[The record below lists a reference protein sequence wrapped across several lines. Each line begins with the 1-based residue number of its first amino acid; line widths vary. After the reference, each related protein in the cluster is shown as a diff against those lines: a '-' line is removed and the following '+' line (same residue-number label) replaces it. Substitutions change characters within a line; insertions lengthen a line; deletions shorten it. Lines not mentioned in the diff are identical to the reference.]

1 MHSLNPGEPTLR
13 TARLKTLVLVLGTG
27 LFLAACAVRVGYEF
41 LDVAL
46 MWSLDDYIDFE
57 SEQRAD
63 AKRVVKEFHQ
73 WHRINALPEYAVR
86 LDALADDLE
95 GPVTLETMRRY
106 SEFSFEAWQELMHA
120 LALPSAKILADL
132 TPAQIDGIIEIMVEK
147 EVDDRND
154 LKNEP
159 LSKIYHERYE
169 FMTKAAKRL
178 AGKLNDEQRTMI
190 RRWAT
195 SLKDN
200 RQLSIESREAWRK
213 RFYAI
218 VSADMSV
225 SAMARELSR
234 LYAEPYLFWNAKY
247 QQGMDYNQE
256 RSLQLA
262 TELANSMS
270 PKQRDHAIRRL
281 RGFAADFRA
290 LSRE

>member
-1 MHSLNPGEPTLR
+1 MR
-13 TARLKTLVLVLGTG
+13 TARLKTLALLLAIGLALG
-27 LFLAACAVRVGYEF
+27 ACAVRVGYEF

-57 SEQRAD
+57 STQRSD
-63 AKRVVKEFHQ
+63 AKSVVKEFHQ
-73 WHRINALPEYAVR
+73 WHRLNALPEYAVH

-95 GPVTLETMRRY
+95 GPVTVTTMRRY
-106 SEFSFEAWQELMHA
+106 TEFSFQAWQELMQA

-132 TPAQIDGIIEIMVEK
+132 TPAQIEGMIEIMVEK
-147 EVDDRND
+147 EEDDRND

-159 LSKIYHERYE
+159 ISKIYHERYE
-169 FMTKAAKRL
+169 FMTKAAQRL
-178 AGKLNDEQRTMI
+178 AGKLNNEQRTMA

-218 VSADMSV
+218 VTADSSV
-225 SAMARELSR
+225 ATMAEQLSR
-234 LYAEPYLFWNAKY
+234 LYAEPYLFWNANY
-247 QQGMDYNQE
+247 QQSMDYNRE
-256 RSLQLA
+256 RTLKLV
-262 TELANSMS
+262 TDLANSMTD
-270 PKQRDHAIRRL
+270 KQRTHAIDRL